1 MKNPIY
7 KLVFA
12 FFFLLLF
19 LEAGCGTT
27 RKLYRSFTP
36 DKSELKKRVFV
47 LPVVDQAELGG
58 EKVESITSRLVAALT
73 KDGNVV
79 TAANPNP
86 EVSAENTKSLRYGIV
101 VEPAQAKKAAQMGM
115 NVLLTAL
122 ISPIDFSSRKVG
134 IWPFRKVRHEGE
146 ISMVVNAFDL
156 VTGTLFLSHPESKKL
171 RAEVDIFD
179 EEEEDVPT
187 KPEIDSKA
195 LEKALA
201 QIVDIQAA
209 LVSDALK
216 EQPWSGKILSAKGD
230 KITISAGRDVGV
242 TEGQVFEVYGQGEP
256 IRSADG
262 SFVAPLGLKLG
273 EIKVIEVEENKA
285 VATPLASS
293 LFVAGQVIRPKT

>member
-1 MKNPIY
+1 MNSPTY
-7 KLVFA
+7 KVLFA
-12 FFFLLLF
+12 FVLLLLF

-27 RKLYRSFTP
+27 RKLYRSFSP
-36 DKSELKKRVFV
+36 DKSDLKKRVFV
-47 LPVVDQAELGG
+47 LPVVDQAELGA

-73 KDGNVV
+73 KDGNIV
-79 TAANPNP
+79 TAATPNP
-86 EVSAENTKSLRYGIV
+86 GVSEEKMKSPRYGIV
-101 VEPAQAKKAAQMGM
+101 VDPAQAKKAAQMGM
-115 NVLLTAL
+115 NVLLTAV
-122 ISPIDFSSRKVG
+122 ISPIDFSSRRAG

-156 VTGTLFLSHPESKKL
+156 VTGTLFLSHLESKKL

-179 EEEEDVPT
+179 EEEEGTPT

-201 QIVDIQAA
+201 QIVDSQASLISEA
-209 LVSDALK
+209 LR
-216 EQPWSGKILSAKGD
+216 EQPWSGKIVSANGD

-262 SFVAPLGLKLG
+262 SFIAPLGLKRG
-273 EIKVIEVEENKA
+273 EIKVIEVEENQA

-293 LFVAGQVIRPKT
+293 LFAAGQVIRPKT